1 MRLAAPRLA
10 ASTLALAL
18 LALALLALPLLVA
31 GCGSSTPDAPVPLNL
46 PANTY
51 AHGDPSALEQA
62 LLEDVQSV
70 RADPAAAGKR
80 LVAMA
85 EVQGAMKQY
94 GVDAQ
99 KVIAD
104 FAGYAPKPPFAF
116 DPQLAQS
123 SRFHSQDMA
132 TKGFQEH
139 DGSAGEGFS
148 DRVTTAGYAWSFVE
162 ENIFAYAESVTYCD
176 AAFLIDWGNAD
187 LGHRSALLDL
197 DGEARDIGISVIEV
211 QNGPNGVGPLVVTQD
226 FGMPLKDKHR
236 YLVGV
241 AYYDDGGV
249 VGAYDA
255 GEGAGGLRVVPAKGD
270 NYAVTSTSGGYA
282 IPFDPAAS
290 LGAFKVQLQS
300 ESGEVLAEQTVTLG
314 ADNVKLDF
322 KLVRGE

>member
-1 MRLAAPRLA
+1 MRLAHAAPP
-10 ASTLALAL
+10 LALAL
-18 LALALLALPLLVA
+18 LLA
-31 GCGSSTPDAPVPLNL
+31 GCGSSSSTPDAPEPFKL
-46 PANTY
+46 PASTY
-51 AHGDPSALEQA
+51 SHGDPSALEQA
-62 LLEDVQSV
+62 LLEDVQAV
-70 RADPAAAGKR
+70 RANPAAAGQR

-85 EVQGAMKQY
+85 EVQGAIKQY
-94 GVDAQ
+94 GVDVQ

-116 DPQLAQS
+116 DPQLAAS

-139 DGSAGEGFS
+139 DGSAGESFS
-148 DRVTTAGYAWSFVE
+148 DRITTAGYVWSFVE

-176 AAFLIDWGNAD
+176 AAFLIDWGNPD
-187 LGHRSALLDL
+187 LGHRAALLDL
-197 DGEARDIGISVIEV
+197 DGAARDIGISVIEA
-211 QNGPNGVGPLVVTQD
+211 QNGPNDVGPLVVTQD

-249 VGAYDA
+249 LGAYDA

-270 NYAVTSTSGGYA
+270 TYAVTSTSGGFA
-282 IPFDPAAS
+282 IPFDPAAN
-290 LGAFKVQLQS
+290 LGTFKVQLQS
-300 ESGEVLAEQTVTLG
+300 EAGDVLAEQTVTLG

-322 KLVRGE
+322 KMTRGE